1 MPGRCEYCDK
11 SPQTGFK
18 YVTSGV
24 PKYKG
29 GIGVKIRGKTRRW
42 FKPNLQHMK
51 VVEKNGHVHRV
62 WVCSKCLKN
71 GVVTKA
77 PNQKQMAALRAEKK
91 VAAAAAK

>member
-1 MPGRCEYCDK
+1 MPGRCEKCDK
-11 SPQTGFK
+11 APITGYK

-51 VVEKNGHVHRV
+51 VVEPNGHVHRI
-62 WVCSKCLKN
+62 WVCSKCLKH
-71 GVVTKA
+71 GAVTKA
-77 PNQKQMAALRAEKK
+77 PNQKQMAALRADKK
-91 VAAAAAK
+91 AAAAKS

>member
-1 MPGRCEYCDK
+1 MPGRCAKCDK
-11 SPQTGFK
+11 APQTGYK

-71 GVVTKA
+71 GAVTKA

-91 VAAAAAK
+91 AASAAK